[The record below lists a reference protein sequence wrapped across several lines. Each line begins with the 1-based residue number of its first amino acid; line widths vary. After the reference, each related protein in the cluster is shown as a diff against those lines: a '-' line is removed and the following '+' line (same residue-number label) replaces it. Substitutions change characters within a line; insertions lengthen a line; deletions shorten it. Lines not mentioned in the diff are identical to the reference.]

1 MLNNQKKKKFNYR
14 ACIYKIATF
23 HLNIISEKGFVVGSN
38 DQSKRKDLKN
48 KGKRHIGQ
56 GTREIHGVC

>member
-1 MLNNQKKKKFNYR
+1 MLNNKKNKKFNYW
-14 ACIYKIATF
+14 ACICRIATF

-38 DQSKRKDLKN
+38 GQSKRKDLKN
-48 KGKRHIGQ
+48 RGKRHIGQ